1 MQDSMADTVA
11 AVGQEAARAG
21 STLAAWAEALGL
33 AGPVAWL
40 SQHPLVSAVIGLALL
55 SGAAWVALA
64 VVRRY
69 VLRIIEVL
77 VRRSPTSW
85 DEVLLDRALFQRLAW
100 AVPVFVI
107 YQGIEVVPFLPTGV
121 SDFIKSIALASYI
134 IIGVRA
140 LSALL
145 SSIGVIYN
153 RFPIAATRPI
163 KGYLQVVSV
172 VAHFLAGVLLIS
184 TLLGQDPLIL
194 LGGMGAMTAV
204 LLLIFR
210 DTILSLVAGIQLT
223 GNDLIRVGDWIE
235 MPQFEADGDV
245 VDIAL
250 NSVRVQNWD
259 RTFTVIPT
267 HKFLE
272 HSFRNWRGMQESGGR
287 RIKRSFNIDVNT
299 IRFLG
304 EAEVAHFGKF
314 VLIREYVERKVAE
327 IEEYNREHAADP
339 ELIANA
345 RRLTNMGM
353 LRAYVVS
360 YLRQHPKIHQRM
372 TFLVRQLEPTAEG
385 LPLEIYVFT
394 NDTAWANYEAIQADI
409 FDHILAMVPEFG
421 LGVYQAPSGR
431 DLALLSGGTARRT
444 IPAANA
450 SDADSDAVPALPTH
464 GATASTSSRR

>member
-1 MQDSMADTVA
+1 MQDSTADAVTT
-11 AVGQEAARAG
+11 VGQELAQAG
-21 STLAAWAEALGL
+21 STTLTAWAQALGL
-33 AGPVAWL
+33 GGTLAWL
-40 SQHPLVSAVIGLALL
+40 SQHSFVSAVIGLAVLTV
-55 SGAAWVALA
+55 AAWATLAL
-64 VVRRY
+64 VRKS
-69 VLRIIEVL
+69 VLRIIEVV

-100 AVPVFVI
+100 AAPVFVI
-107 YQGIEVVPFLPTGV
+107 YQGINVVPFVAGPVVTV
-121 SDFIKSIALASYI
+121 VQALALSSYI

-145 SSIGVIYN
+145 ASVGEIYN

-172 VAHFLAGVLLIS
+172 VAHILAGILLIA
-184 TLLGQDPLIL
+184 TLLGKSPLVL
-194 LGGMGAMTAV
+194 LGGLGAMTAV

-223 GNDLIRVGDWIE
+223 SNDLIRVGDWIE

-272 HSFRNWRGMQESGGR
+272 HSFKNWRGMQESGGR
-287 RIKRSFNIDVNT
+287 RIKRSFNIDMNT
-299 IRFLG
+299 IRFLDA
-304 EAEVAHFGKF
+304 AEVAHFGKF
-314 VLIREYVERKVAE
+314 VLLREYVERKVAE
-327 IEEYNREHAADP
+327 IEEYNREHAADAG
-339 ELIANA
+339 LIANA
-345 RRLTNMGM
+345 RRMTNMGM
-353 LRAYVVS
+353 LRAYVVN
-360 YLRQHPKIHQRM
+360 YLRQHPKIHQQM

-394 NDTAWANYEAIQADI
+394 NDTAWVNYEAIQADV
-409 FDHILAMVPEFG
+409 FDHVLAMVPEFG

-431 DLALLSGGTARRT
+431 DLALLSSGAARRA
-444 IPAANA
+444 IPAATE
-450 SDADSDAVPALPTH
+450 SDADSDVVPALPK
-464 GATASTSSRR
+464 

>member
-1 MQDSMADTVA
+1 MA
-11 AVGQEAARAG
+11 AVGQQAAQAG
-21 STLAAWAEALGL
+21 SATLTAWAEALGL

-40 SQHPLVSAVIGLALL
+40 SQHPLVSSAIGLAVLL
-55 SGAAWVALA
+55 GAAWVALA

-69 VLRIIEVL
+69 VLRIIEAL
-77 VRRSPTSW
+77 VRRSPTTW
-85 DEVLLDRALFQRLAW
+85 DEILLDRALFQRLAW
-100 AVPVFVI
+100 AIPVFVI
-107 YQGIEVVPFLPTGV
+107 YQGIALVPFMPDRVVDGIQGL
-121 SDFIKSIALASYI
+121 ALTAYV

-145 SSIGVIYN
+145 SSINDIYN

-163 KGYLQVVSV
+163 KGYLQVVGV
-172 VAHFLAGVLLIS
+172 VAHILAGVLVIAVLV
-184 TLLGQDPLIL
+184 GQNPLII

-245 VDIAL
+245 IDIAL

-272 HSFRNWRGMQESGGR
+272 HSFKNWRGMQESGGR
-287 RIKRSFNIDVNT
+287 RIKRSFNIDMNT
-299 IRFLG
+299 IRFLDS
-304 EAEVAHFGKF
+304 AEIAHFGKF
-314 VLIREYVERKVAE
+314 VLLREYVDRKVAE

-339 ELIANA
+339 GLIANA
-345 RRLTNMGM
+345 RRMTNMGM
-353 LRAYVVS
+353 LRAYVVN

-394 NDTAWANYEAIQADI
+394 NDIAWASYEAIQADI

-431 DLALLSGGTARRT
+431 DLALLSGGAPRRA
-444 IPAANA
+444 IPAATA
-450 SDADSDAVPALPTH
+450 SDADSAAVPALPTH
-464 GATASTSSRR
+464 GATASTSSPR